1 MLFFLSCF
9 LLFGVAEKGMDY
21 EMREIDN
28 REIKKE
34 QEIKTGKG

>member
-1 MLFFLSCF
+1 
-9 LLFGVAEKGMDY
+9 VAEKGMDYY

-28 REIKKE
+28 RKIKKE